1 MSAVLAA
8 CTVTPGR
15 MPPPE
20 SLTMPEMALCAET
33 VEGIAA
39 NAITA
44 ETMIVPN
51 VCRPTVASFA
61 GISALGR
68 SSSAACYILDVA
80 LRTKFCRRASERAPI
95 LRGRARSARV
105 GEDRFVRDVLADDTV
120 LPLRLLVQINRR
132 LNAWLLR
139 LLRPGEMRERMRR
152 KFCQMPL
159 HEPIFIQAV
168 TSSALEDRRQLSGT
182 SIQPWCGRCT
192 RVHSWRAI
200 LRICCS

>member
-33 VEGIAA
+33 VKGIAA

-44 ETMIVPN
+44 ETMIVPD

-68 SSSAACYILDVA
+68 SSSAACYILHVA
-80 LRTKFCRRASERAPI
+80 LRTKFFRFGHRRCSMSVHREGARLAS
-95 LRGRARSARV
+95 
-105 GEDRFVRDVLADDTV
+105 
-120 LPLRLLVQINRR
+120 LVASVVQCGSCGHS
-132 LNAWLLR
+132 
-139 LLRPGEMRERMRR
+139 RPY
-152 KFCQMPL
+152 
-159 HEPIFIQAV
+159 
-168 TSSALEDRRQLSGT
+168 
-182 SIQPWCGRCT
+182 
-192 RVHSWRAI
+192 VHVPQH
-200 LRICCS
+200 